1 MTFAEKVRLLSF
13 RRRSAGRSA
22 AADWRVRSTLIW
34 APRTR

>member
-22 AADWRVRSTLIW
+22 ATDRGVRLSLMW
-34 APRTR
+34 APRAS